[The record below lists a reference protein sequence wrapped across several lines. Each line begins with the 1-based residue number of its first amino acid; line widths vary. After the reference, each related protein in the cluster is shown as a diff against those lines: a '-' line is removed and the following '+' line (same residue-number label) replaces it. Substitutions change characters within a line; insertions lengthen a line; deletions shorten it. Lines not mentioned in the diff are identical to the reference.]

1 MARIFLTGML
11 VACVG
16 LVTAASA
23 AVAAAQDGKEAVIKA
38 RIGFME
44 DQQHAVDAINAFVKG
59 KGDRQAAIA
68 GSDKLLALAT
78 EMGTKFDVLFPPG
91 TSTAE
96 FPGKTHA
103 KPELWQHLGE
113 ARAAPAKLHEAE
125 LKLAE
130 VVKTADPQAVGKE
143 MSTVYRGSCNGLCH
157 NAFRAPLERR
167 R

>member
-1 MARIFLTGML
+1 MARILFRAVMT

-16 LVTAASA
+16 VLA

-38 RIGFME
+38 RIDFMN
-44 DQQHAVDAINAFVKG
+44 DQQHAVNAINAFAKG
-59 KGDRQAAIA
+59 QGDRQAAVA
-68 GSDKLLALAT
+68 GAGKLLVLAT
-78 EMGTKFDVLFPPG
+78 EMGTKFDALFPPG

-103 KPELWQHLGE
+103 KPELWQHLDE

-130 VVKTADPQAVGKE
+130 VVKTGDAQTVGKA
-143 MSTVYRGSCNGLCH
+143 MSAVYRGSCNALCH
-157 NAFRAPLERR
+157 NDFRAPLKRP
-167 R
+167 